1 MEREHAE
8 EKLNQRNQE
17 LFALQAAG
25 AAVASSLEIQRVVGT
40 VSAQMIKL
48 LGVDGCTISDW
59 DKDANIVFDMPESA
73 PEHWYKIDA
82 TGEIF
87 DLDDYPSTKRV
98 LINQQSFQVTVSQP
112 DADPAELAI
121 MHRYGIKSMLLL
133 PMAVKGETIGL
144 VELADSRAER
154 KFTEQQISLAQLLAN
169 QAASAIQNARLY
181 QRAQKEIEERERAE
195 EKLNRRNQELFALQA
210 AGTAVASSL
219 DIRQIVEAVTVH
231 MVELLGVDGCTISDW
246 HKETDTVTA
255 MVESPTELWYDVDAS
270 SVIYHLDDYSATRQ
284 VLEKREVFQATTS
297 QSDADPAEVAL
308 MRETGIKSLL
318 MLPMAVKGE
327 VIGLVEL
334 ADSHEER
341 TFTEHQVALA
351 QFLANQAGSAIQNA
365 RLYQRAQQEIT
376 DRQEA
381 QRALRESEARL
392 SGVLESA
399 MDAIITVDEN
409 QRIMFFN
416 PAAEQMFRLRSSE
429 VVGGNLDRLIP
440 EQYHKVHAD
449 HVREFGEGKPSARQ
463 MGDAMTVWGVRNG
476 GEVFPIEASIS
487 WIRVTNQRY
496 FTAIVRDVTER
507 VLTEQTLGQRIEEM
521 SSLNQAA
528 QTVATVTDLPAALES
543 VAQLMNNLFK
553 GRSAIIAVPD
563 IQQTR
568 LKVLAFH
575 DRDQLQPTSE
585 NELYSLLGSPSVQRV
600 FEQGQALVIHDAQI
614 SNLPATSQKQ
624 LRGQKMSAVMLM
636 PLRARGIIV
645 GVMGVGTD
653 EPDRI
658 FSPEEVLLAESI
670 GGYVAG
676 AIATAQLF
684 AREQQQRQ
692 VAESLRKVATTV
704 TSSLDHQT
712 VLSTIFKQLG
722 RVVNYDGACI
732 SLLQDDELVLI
743 EANGISSI
751 FVGNRIRLS
760 EKNPPVQV
768 FRERQ
773 AMVLKDVS
781 SYSHW
786 ESWGDYEGIRSWMG
800 APLVAGNKAI
810 GLLTVDN
817 LLPDAYTDEDAQ
829 VLQTFA
835 HQAAIAIENA
845 HLYEQA
851 QRVAIDEERQ
861 RLARELHDSVTQ
873 SLYSL
878 TLLANGWG
886 TMAEQGRLE
895 NVADSFKQLGD
906 VGQQAL
912 KEMRLLIHQL
922 RPPILEKVGLVGALQ
937 HRLEAVEQRVSI
949 KTRLLTDGDLDQLP
963 LRVEEELFYIALE
976 ALNNSL
982 RHASATAI
990 FVRLKANDNYLTLEV
1005 QDNGAGFEPRAV
1017 STGMGLQTMK
1027 ERAKVMGGD
1036 LVIDTRQEQG
1046 TVVKATVS
1054 VNVDR
1059 ST

>member
-1 MEREHAE
+1 
-8 EKLNQRNQE
+8 
-17 LFALQAAG
+17 
-25 AAVASSLEIQRVVGT
+25 
-40 VSAQMIKL
+40 
-48 LGVDGCTISDW
+48 
-59 DKDANIVFDMPESA
+59 
-73 PEHWYKIDA
+73 
-82 TGEIF
+82 
-87 DLDDYPSTKRV
+87 
-98 LINQQSFQVTVSQP
+98 
-112 DADPAELAI
+112 
-121 MHRYGIKSMLLL
+121 
-133 PMAVKGETIGL
+133 MA
-144 VELADSRAER
+144 
-154 KFTEQQISLAQLLAN
+154 
-169 QAASAIQNARLY
+169 
-181 QRAQKEIEERERAE
+181 
-195 EKLNRRNQELFALQA
+195 
-210 AGTAVASSL
+210 
-219 DIRQIVEAVTVH
+219 
-231 MVELLGVDGCTISDW
+231 
-246 HKETDTVTA
+246 
-255 MVESPTELWYDVDAS
+255 ESPIELWHDVDAS
-270 SVIYHLDDYSATRQ
+270 GDIYHLDDYSATRQ
-284 VLEKREVFQATTS
+284 VLEKQEIFQATIS

-308 MRETGIKSLL
+308 MRKTGIKSLL

-327 VIGLVEL
+327 AIGLVEL
-334 ADSHEER
+334 ADSQEER

-365 RLYQRAQQEIT
+365 RLYQRAQQEIAE
-376 DRQEA
+376 RQEA
-381 QRALRESEARL
+381 QQALRESEARL

-399 MDAIITVDEN
+399 MDAIIIVDED

-429 VVGGNLDRLIP
+429 VIGGNLDRLIP
-440 EQYHKVHAD
+440 RQYHKVHTD
-449 HVREFGEGKPSARQ
+449 HVRDFGEGKPSARQ
-463 MGDAMTVWGVRNG
+463 MGDAMTVWGVRDG

-521 SSLNQAA
+521 STINQVA
-528 QTVATVTDLPAALES
+528 QTVATVTDLPAAIEN
-543 VAQLMNNLFK
+543 VAQLMNNLFN

-563 IQQTR
+563 TQRTR
-568 LKVLAFH
+568 LKVLAVH
-575 DRDQLQPTSE
+575 DRDQMQPTSE
-585 NELYSLLGSPSVQRV
+585 NELYSLLGSSSVQRV

-614 SNLPATSQKQ
+614 SNLPATSQKK
-624 LRGQKMSAVMLM
+624 LRGHKMSAVMLM

-645 GVMGVGTD
+645 GILGVGTD

-692 VAESLRKVATTV
+692 VAESLRNIATTV

-712 VLSTIFKQLG
+712 VLTTIFEQLG

-732 SLLQDDELVLI
+732 SLLQDDGLVLTG
-743 EANGISSI
+743 ANGISKI
-751 FVGNRIRLS
+751 FIGNRIRLND
-760 EKNPPVQV
+760 KNPPVQV
-768 FRERQ
+768 FKKRQ
-773 AMVLKDVS
+773 AMVVKDVTS
-781 SYSHW
+781 NRHW
-786 ESWGDYEGIRSWMG
+786 ESWSDDKGIRSWMG

-817 LLPDAYTDEDAQ
+817 LLPDAYSDDDAQ
-829 VLQTFA
+829 ILQSFA
-835 HQAAIAIENA
+835 SQAAIAIENA
-845 HLYEQA
+845 SLYEQA

-886 TMAEQGRLE
+886 TMVEQGRLE
-895 NVADSFKQLGD
+895 NIAGSFKQLGD

-937 HRLEAVEQRVSI
+937 QCLEAVEQRVSI

-963 LRVEEELFYIALE
+963 LRVEEQLFYIALE

-982 RHASATAI
+982 RHANATAI
-990 FVRLKANDNYLTLEV
+990 SVRLQVKDSHLTLQV
-1005 QDNGAGFEPRAV
+1005 QDNGTGFEPRAV
-1017 STGMGLQTMK
+1017 STGMGLQTME

-1036 LVIDTRQEQG
+1036 LAIDTREKQG
-1046 TVVKATVS
+1046 TLVKATVS
-1054 VNVDR
+1054 VNVDGPI
-1059 ST
+1059 